1 MTKNK
6 QKNNIFMKLA
16 IIGSRTYPAVDI
28 EAIRNY
34 FYIMDVVN
42 LHKTNETAK
51 QIIR

>member
-1 MTKNK
+1 
-6 QKNNIFMKLA
+6 MKLA

-34 FYIMDVVN
+34 FYMMDVVN
-42 LHKTNETAK
+42 LHKTYETAK